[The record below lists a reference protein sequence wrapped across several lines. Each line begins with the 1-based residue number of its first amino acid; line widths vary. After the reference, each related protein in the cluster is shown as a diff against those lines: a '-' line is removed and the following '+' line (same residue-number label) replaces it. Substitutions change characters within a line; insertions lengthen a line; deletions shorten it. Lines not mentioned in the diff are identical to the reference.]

1 MQGFYFSF
9 HFILFF
15 IFVFWFTEQRKR
27 KNFKIFLFF
36 IYLFSMRNDLFLEM
50 YTIFYI
56 SPGNHNLRDEV
67 WDHVCLSQNKVQNI
81 LAILLGIQV
90 GQIVTKKKF
99 RKTEQV
105 GKREQGKSLQIWRYN
120 GTREICNCSVE
131 NVMTMK
137 VFLWLIYTVSGGV
150 IFQF

>member
-1 MQGFYFSF
+1 
-9 HFILFF
+9 
-15 IFVFWFTEQRKR
+15 
-27 KNFKIFLFF
+27 
-36 IYLFSMRNDLFLEM
+36 MRNDLFLEM

-99 RKTEQV
+99 GKTEQV
-105 GKREQGKSLQIWRYN
+105 ARESKANLCKYEDIMGRGRFATAQLR
-120 GTREICNCSVE
+120 
-131 NVMTMK
+131 M
-137 VFLWLIYTVSGGV
+137 
-150 IFQF
+150 